1 LRKTLGEFSAAAK
14 RADEASRTKSR
25 FLALVT
31 HELRSPLNAIL
42 GFSEVIQRELFGL
55 VGDPRYTKFAGHV
68 HEAGTHLL
76 SLIDDL
82 LDMAKIEAGRMD
94 IAPIRVSAPA
104 LAQSALD
111 IVGLSAQHRDI
122 SLAVSGEETCPD
134 LFVDLRA
141 GKQVLINLLSNAI
154 KFTPR
159 GGRIELQFA
168 GTADGG
174 VAITVADSGVG
185 MSAAEIGIAFEP
197 FGRVAKGDAGE
208 PGTGLGL
215 PLARALVR
223 LHGGELSLDSQP
235 GRGTA
240 VTATFPAQASAQGQP
255 PVFTL
260 ATTASLEPAQAA

>member
-1 LRKTLGEFSAAAK
+1 MARRQRRQRRAMLLAIGGRIRKPLTLRKTLGEFAAAAK

-42 GFSEVIQRELFGL
+42 GFSEVIQRELFGP

-68 HEAGTHLL
+68 HEAGIHLL

-104 LAQSALD
+104 LARSALD

-122 SLAVSGEETCPD
+122 SLAGSGEETCPD

-141 GKQVLINLLSNAI
+141 GKQVPINLLSNAI
-154 KFTPR
+154 
-159 GGRIELQFA
+159 QCC
-168 GTADGG
+168 
-174 VAITVADSGVG
+174 
-185 MSAAEIGIAFEP
+185 
-197 FGRVAKGDAGE
+197 
-208 PGTGLGL
+208 
-215 PLARALVR
+215 
-223 LHGGELSLDSQP
+223 
-235 GRGTA
+235 
-240 VTATFPAQASAQGQP
+240 
-255 PVFTL
+255 
-260 ATTASLEPAQAA
+260 